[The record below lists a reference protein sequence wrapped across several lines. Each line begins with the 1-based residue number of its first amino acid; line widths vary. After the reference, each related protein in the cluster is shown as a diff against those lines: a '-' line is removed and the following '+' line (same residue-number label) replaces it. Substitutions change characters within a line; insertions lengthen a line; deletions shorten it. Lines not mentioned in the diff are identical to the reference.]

1 MRYTR
6 YIASILLSACLWSI
20 LPVLLGILNDK
31 LTPSGRVLFFQG
43 LPKTILFSIL
53 FFIPLAALMHW
64 LWAQATLRVSGAHF
78 WILPIKT
85 LPTAILLG
93 WFLMTPIIVVKER
106 LWMQPFDVAGTALLY
121 SLVLGLFVILGS
133 VIWIS
138 YPLAIL
144 NQIIVRYLL
153 VENKKC

>member
-1 MRYTR
+1 
-6 YIASILLSACLWSI
+6 
-20 LPVLLGILNDK
+20 
-31 LTPSGRVLFFQG
+31 
-43 LPKTILFSIL
+43 
-53 FFIPLAALMHW
+53 
-64 LWAQATLRVSGAHF
+64 
-78 WILPIKT
+78 
-85 LPTAILLG
+85 
-93 WFLMTPIIVVKER
+93 
-106 LWMQPFDVAGTALLY
+106 MQPFDVAGTALLY